1 MEVILLERV
10 ARLGDMGDV
19 AEVKNGF
26 ARNYLIPQGKAMRAT
41 AANKAEFETRKAEI
55 AKINDAKKV
64 DASKVAKKLEGV
76 IIELVRQA
84 SDDGRLYGSVTVRD
98 IGLFMEE
105 KGFEIPRQNLLLERA
120 IKEVGSYEVTV
131 APHPEIEVVLPVRV
145 ARNESEFLD
154 WEAEEAKEAAEA
166 VAAEEAAKAAAAA
179 EKEAKTEEAA
189 VEETASEEDAA

>member
-10 ARLGDMGDV
+10 ARLGDMGDL

-41 AANKAEFETRKAEI
+41 AANKAEFEARKSEI
-55 AKINDAKKV
+55 AKQNDAKK
-64 DASKVAKKLEGV
+64 AEAAKMADKLEGT

-98 IGLFMEE
+98 IGTALAE
-105 KGFEIPRQNLLLERA
+105 KGFDLPRQNLLLEHA
-120 IKEVGSYEVTV
+120 IKVVGSFQVKV
-131 APHPEIEVVLPVRV
+131 MPHPEIEVILPVRI

-154 WEAEEAKEAAEA
+154 WEAEEAKEAA
-166 VAAEEAAKAAAAA
+166 AAEAEKEAAAAA
-179 EKEAKTEEAA
+179 AADDAEAEEATVA
-189 VEETASEEDAA
+189 EEDAA